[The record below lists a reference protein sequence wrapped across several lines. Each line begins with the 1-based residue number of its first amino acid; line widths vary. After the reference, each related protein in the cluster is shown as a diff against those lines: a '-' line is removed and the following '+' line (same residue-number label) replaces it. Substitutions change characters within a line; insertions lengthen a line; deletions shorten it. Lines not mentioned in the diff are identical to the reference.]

1 MAAATCSGFTS
12 FLEHSSSPRSGAAA
26 AEPAAA
32 DGDSRSQ
39 DPVGRGPLACL
50 VGWPQFLALLALIR
64 DRSSGVWRPGTPSDV
79 TEALELELDARAI
92 DPTTTQRRDDR
103 NRAAR
108 ETTRALSTAA
118 FVDRARRGAP
128 TVRLQ
133 RNPPR
138 VKLGRNTRALLSL
151 DASLEDVRTAL
162 QSATP
167 KRLITAKKRFDLL
180 VAREARTPGRA
191 RSAAG
196 ARPPGLRAPAAAPK
210 LVVEDQYDYR
220 GKLERRRANQRELLA
235 TVKPP
240 RFVQS
245 IEYKA
250 CGLCMLHFPSTSFWI
265 SCSHD
270 CIIRLLERFGLSK
283 DDLDA
288 RGANAAALCYNRLP
302 LCCFCSQFFDP
313 DNEDGLA
320 KSLNPNRDATVYE
333 PYFDSEYPET
343 YTSTLGANHKP
354 GSPIGK

>member
-1 MAAATCSGFTS
+1 M
-12 FLEHSSSPRSGAAA
+12 
-26 AEPAAA
+26 
-32 DGDSRSQ
+32 
-39 DPVGRGPLACL
+39 
-50 VGWPQFLALLALIR
+50 
-64 DRSSGVWRPGTPSDV
+64 
-79 TEALELELDARAI
+79 
-92 DPTTTQRRDDR
+92 
-103 NRAAR
+103 
-108 ETTRALSTAA
+108 
-118 FVDRARRGAP
+118 
-128 TVRLQ
+128 
-133 RNPPR
+133 
-138 VKLGRNTRALLSL
+138 
-151 DASLEDVRTAL
+151 RTAL

-196 ARPPGLRAPAAAPK
+196 AARPPGLRAPAAAPK

>member
-1 MAAATCSGFTS
+1 
-12 FLEHSSSPRSGAAA
+12 
-26 AEPAAA
+26 
-32 DGDSRSQ
+32 
-39 DPVGRGPLACL
+39 
-50 VGWPQFLALLALIR
+50 
-64 DRSSGVWRPGTPSDV
+64 
-79 TEALELELDARAI
+79 
-92 DPTTTQRRDDR
+92 
-103 NRAAR
+103 
-108 ETTRALSTAA
+108 
-118 FVDRARRGAP
+118 
-128 TVRLQ
+128 
-133 RNPPR
+133 
-138 VKLGRNTRALLSL
+138 
-151 DASLEDVRTAL
+151 
-162 QSATP
+162 
-167 KRLITAKKRFDLL
+167 
-180 VAREARTPGRA
+180 
-191 RSAAG
+191 
-196 ARPPGLRAPAAAPK
+196 
-210 LVVEDQYDYR
+210 
-220 GKLERRRANQRELLA
+220 NQRELLA